1 MYRKSISMLQM
12 PGVMPIILA
21 TWEARIRT
29 KQIIHE
35 IPSSKITGAKWTRGM
50 AQAVQHLLYKYKAL
64 SSNSSSTKK
73 KKKAQAMK
81 QRETNKKWQK
91 SNFITNKLA
100 TDI

>member
-73 KKKAQAMK
+73 KKKSSSNEAKRDKQEMAKVKFHNQQA
-81 QRETNKKWQK
+81 
-91 SNFITNKLA
+91 SY
-100 TDI
+100 

>member
-1 MYRKSISMLQM
+1 
-12 PGVMPIILA
+12 
-21 TWEARIRT
+21 
-29 KQIIHE
+29 
-35 IPSSKITGAKWTRGM
+35 M